1 MDDNDR
7 RNINDYYAHRALVL
21 ERIIQAL
28 AALKA
33 EKQSR
38 KK

>member
-7 RNINDYYAHRALVL
+7 RNIKDFYAHRKLVL
-21 ERIIQAL
+21 ERIKRSIEQ
-28 AALKA
+28 
-33 EKQSR
+33 EKKER

>member
-7 RNINDYYAHRALVL
+7 RNIKDFYAHRKLVL
-21 ERIIQAL
+21 ERIKRSIEQ
-28 AALKA
+28 
-33 EKQSR
+33 EKKKKER

>member
-21 ERIIQAL
+21 ERIIQTL